1 MACNSSELGLLNCY
15 DGTCFEDSQ
24 VVHSAA
30 MFGSTRPL
38 EFSPLCAAV
47 AMTVCIAM
55 LTVSAARAQEPTPVP
70 VVPVARIISP
80 IQDQELRGAVSIQG
94 AAVAPTFLR
103 YEIAYAVAAPE
114 PAWITLG
121 GSTDPVPNG
130 RLATWNTRPL
140 PDGEYLL
147 RLQVYTADENFFAV
161 VTGLRL
167 TNAAAAAVT
176 ATGAASTTDAP
187 RTNAPN
193 EFDTARDALS
203 AITDAAERIPA
214 AFLRGARLA
223 AIALGALI
231 GYGLLKSLVLAAL
244 RRATRRPIDYGA

>member
-1 MACNSSELGLLNCY
+1 
-15 DGTCFEDSQ
+15 
-24 VVHSAA
+24 
-30 MFGSTRPL
+30 MFGSPRPIAFATL
-38 EFSPLCAAV
+38 RAAV
-47 AMTVCIAM
+47 AMAICMVTLGLSTA
-55 LTVSAARAQEPTPVP
+55 LAQDPTPVP

-80 IQDQELRGAVSIQG
+80 IPDQELRGAVTIQG
-94 AAVAPTFLR
+94 AAVAPNFLR

-114 PAWITLG
+114 PAWITVG

-147 RLQVYTADENFFAV
+147 RLQVYAADGNLFAV
-161 VTGLRL
+161 VTGLKL
-167 TNAAAAAVT
+167 TNAAAAAASASAGDA
-176 ATGAASTTDAP
+176 ATSGAP
-187 RTNAPN
+187 RPAAPN

-214 AFLRGARLA
+214 AFVRGVRLA

-231 GYGLLKSLVLAAL
+231 GYGLLKALVLAAV
-244 RRATRRPIDYGA
+244 RRATRRPTDYGA